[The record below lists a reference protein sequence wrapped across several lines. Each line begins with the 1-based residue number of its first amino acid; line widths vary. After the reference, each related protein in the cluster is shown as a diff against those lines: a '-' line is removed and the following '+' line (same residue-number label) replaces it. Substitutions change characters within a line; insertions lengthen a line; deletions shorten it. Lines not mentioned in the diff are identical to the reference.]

1 MTDDRK
7 LRRWAD
13 TLLRARAGGRPA
25 AGETP
30 QSGPASPEEA
40 YAVQRLVAGALG
52 PVGGFKTGRQAPG
65 ATPVFA
71 PILADM
77 LRASPARF
85 RASELNL
92 IGIELEVAFLVH
104 SPLPPADD
112 PRFAERARHCVSPLA
127 AIEIIDSR
135 LAGHEA
141 AGALWKLADNQVN
154 GGLVHGAPV
163 GDWDRLDLA
172 SLRATLEIGGET
184 VADGPASV
192 PGGDAFDVF
201 CAFARSAGS
210 HCGGLVPGQHVTT
223 GALTPV
229 RFIAAGRKV
238 TGHVAGLGSVTAEF
252 TLEPG

>member
-13 TLLRARAGGRPA
+13 RLLEARASGKPI

-30 QSGPASPEEA
+30 GTGPASADEA
-40 YAVQRLVAGALG
+40 YGVQRLVAGALG

-71 PILADM
+71 PIAADM
-77 LRASPARF
+77 VRASPARF
-85 RASELNL
+85 RAGELNL

-104 SPLPPADD
+104 RALPAAGD
-112 PRFAERARHCVSPLA
+112 PRFAERARQCVHPLA

-135 LAGHEA
+135 LADHEA

-154 GGLVHGAPV
+154 GGFVHGAPV
-163 GDWDRLDLA
+163 GDWDGLDLA
-172 SLRATLEIGGET
+172 SLHAWLEISGET
-184 VADGPASV
+184 VADGLARA

-201 CAFARSAGS
+201 CAFARIVGD
-210 HCGGLVPGQHVTT
+210 HCGGLVPGQYVTT

-229 RFIAAGRKV
+229 RYIAGGQMV
-238 TGHVAGLGSVTAEF
+238 TGQVAGLGSVTAEF
-252 TLEPG
+252 AAEPG